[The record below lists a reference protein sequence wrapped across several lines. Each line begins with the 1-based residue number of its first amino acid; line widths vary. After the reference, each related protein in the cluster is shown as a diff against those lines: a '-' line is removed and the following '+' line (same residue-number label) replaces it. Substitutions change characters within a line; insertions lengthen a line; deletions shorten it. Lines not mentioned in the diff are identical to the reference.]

1 MEDEAQLV
9 SRIHRGQ
16 DDPAGRPACDV
27 ETCRLNRGRGQRQ
40 PLRVCVAATGCRF
53 SHRDGSKGRGSS
65 GSIGSEDLRMEA
77 ITRLAFDTILAS
89 RSSLYIRTDRIA
101 DPVYRPP
108 KYTPL

>member
-1 MEDEAQLV
+1 
-9 SRIHRGQ
+9 
-16 DDPAGRPACDV
+16 
-27 ETCRLNRGRGQRQ
+27 
-40 PLRVCVAATGCRF
+40 
-53 SHRDGSKGRGSS
+53 
-65 GSIGSEDLRMEA
+65 MEA